1 MAQVLF
7 RGVPDFTQVHLE
19 VAKIKQEIA
28 GISTTPV
35 RTTSAQQDIERLGAA
50 AKGTAAEL
58 QKMSTTFDGSGNAT
72 RQVKEFSVGLG
83 STQRVVATLNKETG
97 ELAVTQ
103 KTLSH
108 NFGQAS
114 KAVSEATARYEAY
127 IQAQRQAMSAPTAM
141 QRQIEDLTGV
151 STASKSAAESA
162 SVFQKSWVTNSQQVS
177 NALSSMGQ
185 QVGVFVGPANAGASA
200 AKEYIRHID
209 GLGNASVKA
218 TGAVR
223 NAAGEFQTFTASVE
237 NSDGT
242 LSNFQ
247 VAIDKSTG
255 SVYKLSKGTS
265 EATNVQK
272 SLLTNF
278 KEMVK
283 YQAIWM
289 SAIAVLN
296 AFGDAFE
303 QMKKVDDELVVVR
316 KVTGATTEELES
328 LKDRAYETASA
339 YGEMADEYLNSVS
352 AFTRAGYK
360 EHAAD
365 LAELATKTK
374 IVGDTTAETAQQYL
388 LSVDA
393 AYQYNGNIQKL
404 SAVLDGANEIDNKY
418 ATSIEKIAE
427 GLGTVAPVAAQAHV
441 GIDELTAAIGT
452 ITAVTQRSGSE
463 AARAFRALVLNI
475 LGDTK
480 TEIDEGVTWTTGEIA
495 GLKDVIK
502 LYAKDA
508 YDAAQATGSVINPMK
523 AIGGLAQSM
532 KEGVLTEQ
540 KLMEMVSDIGG
551 KLRTSQLLALIQ
563 NWDMYE
569 SMLADYGNAVGSADK
584 EVENALDSWTRK
596 TNILSNKWAEFI
608 SHLVDTETIKSGLDV
623 VIGLVEALDTDAGQ
637 LILTVAAIELGV
649 IGVTA
654 AVKGLGKAWKA
665 LSLKSLNPWLITL
678 AAASAA
684 VLALLKV
691 TEDQRKSIEELDAA
705 LEESNGKLEENR
717 KRLQEISEIPWSE
730 RTSEIRAEQDA
741 LEKENEALQDQIDK
755 YAELKQ
761 KKAEEILSGSSV
773 GTTVGTVSYQV
784 EGEFS
789 SGRTRRRKRGSEV
802 DAERMANFY
811 TTLTEKLK
819 QYQGILNTAHELSD
833 EQQEDYD
840 KTVAQ
845 AKRYVTAMEAVSGG
859 VSACT
864 QEQQTMYAA
873 FQETQTA
880 YYEAQNYIQIYVDS
894 LVKQAEATKEA
905 DENLY
910 DLAAEMVAVN
920 NQNLTFSQQIAAL
933 QNLATQAGITT
944 QAISGVM
951 GNSEVASRRNLAAWM
966 QTVNPATGKNYT
978 QQEAQEALMNAYWAR
993 LKAQGTGDSGSS
1005 ESGGGSSSGSAKSQT
1020 DKQLEARKENV
1031 SLLKSELTLMEK
1043 QGKSVGEQV
1052 AKIKAIQNALHQ
1064 QAEYMRSI
1072 GASQSEINA
1081 LSAEW
1086 YDWQEKIAALQK
1098 SLLSEL
1104 DSAVQKKL
1112 DDAKTDRDAELD
1124 AIQAQ
1129 IDALKEKN
1137 EAEDTALEIEEKR
1150 AAITERQNDLLEK
1163 QKALLEARNERT
1175 VRTYNAKTNQWEWI
1189 ADAKN
1194 VKSAED
1200 ALKSAQDALEKAK
1213 DDLADYNKKLQRDAE
1228 IAALEAKKDQIN
1240 AHYDALEN
1248 AWSRIMDALGDPVR
1262 EINDILKDIAEN
1274 ATPELRAQILKNKD
1288 LFAALGI
1295 DLSAFTDVVKT
1306 QIEKIYAISSGG
1318 QQYGIGSDRGLDFVN
1333 NAPAGSTMTGSDGS
1347 QWTKNP
1353 DGTTTITKNGQTYT
1367 TTGQPNHIVRV
1378 QPDGKAP
1385 PGCGVGDWVVT
1396 AAGTYQITAV
1406 NPDGSYQSV
1415 LIDRSKTTSTYPG
1428 PYYDKGG
1435 WLNGMGG
1442 IKATSRP
1449 ETVLP
1454 PELTEKLLSP
1464 AADATF
1470 RKRMGEL
1477 GFLYGAT
1484 DKTPVTAGGAV
1495 TNSNVTNN
1503 NGAHYHYRDIVLTEE
1518 QARGMSLY
1526 QLTKLSGNLGNFN
1539 NL

>member
-28 GISTTPV
+28 GISTTPMQGV
-35 RTTSAQQDIERLGAA
+35 T
-50 AKGTAAEL
+50 TAARSA
-58 QKMSTTFDGSGNAT
+58 KTA
-72 RQVKEFSVGLG
+72 
-83 STQRVVATLNKETG
+83 VA
-97 ELAVTQ
+97 
-103 KTLSH
+103 
-108 NFGQAS
+108 
-114 KAVSEATARYEAY
+114 
-127 IQAQRQAMSAPTAM
+127 
-141 QRQIEDLTGV
+141 D
-151 STASKSAAESA
+151 
-162 SVFQKSWVTNSQQVS
+162 
-177 NALSSMGQ
+177 MGQ

-200 AKEYIRHID
+200 AKEYIRNIN

-218 TGAVR
+218 TGMVR
-223 NAAGEFQTFTASVE
+223 NAAGEFQTFTASVK

-247 VAIDKSTG
+247 IAIDKSTG

-272 SLLTNF
+272 GLLTNF

-452 ITAVTQRSGSE
+452 ITAVTQRSGTE

-623 VIGLVEALDTDAGQ
+623 VIGLVEGLDNDAGQ
-637 LILTVAAIELGV
+637 LVLTVAAIELGV
-649 IGVTA
+649 VGVTA
-654 AVKGLGKAWKA
+654 AAKGLGKAWKA
-665 LSLKSLNPWLITL
+665 LSLKSLNPWLIGI
-678 AAASAA
+678 AATAT
-684 VLALLKV
+684 VLKV
-691 TEDQRKSIEELDAA
+691 FWDATEDTRKSIDDLNADIQSSTKKLDENKSR
-705 LEESNGKLEENR
+705 LEEIN
-717 KRLQEISEIPWSE
+717 EIPWNE
-730 RTSEIRAEQDA
+730 RTTEILAERDA
-741 LEKENEALQDQIDK
+741 LEKENAALQDQIDK
-755 YAELKQ
+755 YDELKKQKAQDQLDNASRVTTTYSQQRVRGELVSTPSTTITTDDDYYRLLTSELKGYTAELQ
-761 KKAEEILSGSSV
+761 KNKRISDESIKGFEQSRSEAIRLAAAIDVIGYDKATEEQKAMYDALMGMEKAYDGAV
-773 GTTVGTVSYQV
+773 GYI
-784 EGEFS
+784 
-789 SGRTRRRKRGSEV
+789 KNYV
-802 DAERMANFY
+802 DG
-811 TTLTEKLK
+811 LLK
-819 QYQGILNTAHELSD
+819 QAAETA
-833 EQQEDYD
+833 
-840 KTVAQ
+840 K
-845 AKRYVTAMEAVSGG
+845 
-859 VSACT
+859 
-864 QEQQTMYAA
+864 
-873 FQETQTA
+873 
-880 YYEAQNYIQIYVDS
+880 
-894 LVKQAEATKEA
+894 AT
-905 DENLY
+905 DNLY
-910 DLAAEMVAVN
+910 DLAQAEIAAN
-920 NQNLTFSQQIAAL
+920 KQNLNFSQQIAAL
-933 QNLATQAGITT
+933 QTLAVQAGYAANAIDAVFGMDENSMSNQVRAAAKGLL
-944 QAISGVM
+944 QAGLAE
-951 GNSEVASRRNLAAWM
+951 NSHDAMLKAR
-966 QTVNPATGKNYT
+966 QNY
-978 QQEAQEALMNAYWAR
+978 MNALW
-993 LKAQGTGDSGSS
+993 GSLS
-1005 ESGGGSSSGSAKSQT
+1005 LYESGGGSPSRRSKGDT
-1020 DKQLEARKENV
+1020 DKVLEAHKENV

-1137 EAEDTALEIEEKR
+1137 EAEDAALEMEEKR

-1295 DLSAFTDVVKT
+1295 DLSAFTDVVKA

-1347 QWTKNP
+1347 RWTKNP

-1442 IKATSRP
+1442 IKATNRP

-1526 QLTKLSGNLGNFN
+1526 QLTKLSSNLGNFN

>member
-1 MAQVLF
+1 MAQVTF

-28 GISTTPV
+28 GISTTPMQGV
-35 RTTSAQQDIERLGAA
+35 TAA
-50 AKGTAAEL
+50 ARSAKTA
-58 QKMSTTFDGSGNAT
+58 
-72 RQVKEFSVGLG
+72 
-83 STQRVVATLNKETG
+83 VA
-97 ELAVTQ
+97 
-103 KTLSH
+103 
-108 NFGQAS
+108 
-114 KAVSEATARYEAY
+114 
-127 IQAQRQAMSAPTAM
+127 
-141 QRQIEDLTGV
+141 D
-151 STASKSAAESA
+151 
-162 SVFQKSWVTNSQQVS
+162 
-177 NALSSMGQ
+177 MGQ

-200 AKEYIRHID
+200 AKEYIRNIN

-218 TGAVR
+218 TGMVR
-223 NAAGEFQTFTASVE
+223 NAAGEFQTFTASVK

-247 VAIDKSTG
+247 IAIDKSTG

-272 SLLTNF
+272 GLLTNF

-339 YGEMADEYLNSVS
+339 YGEMADEYLNSVA

-360 EHAAD
+360 EQAAD

-452 ITAVTQRSGSE
+452 ITAVTQRSGTE

-475 LGDTK
+475 LGDPK

-508 YDAAQATGSVINPMK
+508 YDAAQATGNVINPMK

-596 TNILSNKWAEFI
+596 TNILNNKWSEFI

-623 VIGLVEALDTDAGQ
+623 VIGLVEVLDTDAGQ

-678 AAASAA
+678 AASSAA

-717 KRLQEISEIPWSE
+717 KRLQEISEIPWGE

-802 DAERMANFY
+802 DAERMANVY
-811 TTLTEKLK
+811 STLTKKLK
-819 QYQGILNTAHELSD
+819 QYQRILNTAHELSD

-845 AKRYVTAMEAVSGG
+845 AERYATAMEAVSGG

-864 QEQQTMYAA
+864 QEQQNMYAA
-873 FQETQTA
+873 FQKTQTA
-880 YYEAQNYIQIYVDS
+880 YYAAQNYIQIYVDG
-894 LVKQAEATKEA
+894 LLEQVKKTAEAT
-905 DENLY
+905 DNLY
-910 DLAAEMVAVN
+910 DLAQAEIVAN
-920 NQNLTFSQQIAAL
+920 DKNLTFTRQ
-933 QNLATQAGITT
+933 
-944 QAISGVM
+944 
-951 GNSEVASRRNLAAWM
+951 
-966 QTVNPATGKNYT
+966 
-978 QQEAQEALMNAYWAR
+978 
-993 LKAQGTGDSGSS
+993 
-1005 ESGGGSSSGSAKSQT
+1005 
-1020 DKQLEARKENV
+1020 
-1031 SLLKSELTLMEK
+1031 
-1043 QGKSVGEQV
+1043 
-1052 AKIKAIQNALHQ
+1052 
-1064 QAEYMRSI
+1064 
-1072 GASQSEINA
+1072 
-1081 LSAEW
+1081 
-1086 YDWQEKIAALQK
+1086 IAALQK

-1137 EAEDTALEIEEKR
+1137 EAEDAALEMEEKR
-1150 AAITERQNDLLEK
+1150 AAITEKQNDLLEK

-1200 ALKSAQDALEKAK
+1200 ALKSAQDALEKAQN
-1213 DDLADYNKKLQRDAE
+1213 DLADYNKKLQRDAE
-1228 IAALEAKKDQIN
+1228 VAALEAKKDQIN

-1274 ATPELRAQILKNKD
+1274 ATPELREQILKNRD

-1295 DLSAFTDVVKT
+1295 DLSAFTDVVKA
-1306 QIEKIYAISSGG
+1306 QVEKIYAISSGG

-1484 DKTPVTAGGAV
+1484 DKTPVTAGGTV

>member
-28 GISTTPV
+28 GISTTPMQGV
-35 RTTSAQQDIERLGAA
+35 TAA
-50 AKGTAAEL
+50 ARSAKTA
-58 QKMSTTFDGSGNAT
+58 
-72 RQVKEFSVGLG
+72 
-83 STQRVVATLNKETG
+83 VA
-97 ELAVTQ
+97 
-103 KTLSH
+103 
-108 NFGQAS
+108 
-114 KAVSEATARYEAY
+114 
-127 IQAQRQAMSAPTAM
+127 
-141 QRQIEDLTGV
+141 D
-151 STASKSAAESA
+151 
-162 SVFQKSWVTNSQQVS
+162 
-177 NALSSMGQ
+177 MGQ

-200 AKEYIRHID
+200 AKEYIRNIN

-218 TGAVR
+218 TGMVR
-223 NAAGEFQTFTASVE
+223 NAAGEFQTFTASVK

-247 VAIDKSTG
+247 IAIDKSTG

-272 SLLTNF
+272 GLLTNF

-339 YGEMADEYLNSVS
+339 YGEMADEYLNSVA

-360 EHAAD
+360 EQAAD

-441 GIDELTAAIGT
+441 GINELTAAIGT
-452 ITAVTQRSGSE
+452 ITAVTQRSGTE

-532 KEGVLTEQ
+532 KDGVLTEQ
-540 KLMEMVSDIGG
+540 KLMSMVSDIGG

-596 TNILSNKWAEFI
+596 TNILSNKWSEFI

-623 VIGLVEALDTDAGQ
+623 VIGLVEVLDTDAGQ

-691 TEDQRKSIEELDAA
+691 TEDQRKSIKELDAA

-811 TTLTEKLK
+811 STLTKKLK
-819 QYQGILNTAHELSD
+819 QYQRILNTAHELSD

-845 AKRYVTAMEAVSGG
+845 AERYATAMEAVSGG

-864 QEQQTMYAA
+864 QEQQNMYAA
-873 FQETQTA
+873 FQKTQTA
-880 YYEAQNYIQIYVDS
+880 YYAAQNYIQIYVDG
-894 LVKQAEATKEA
+894 LLEQAKKTAEAT
-905 DENLY
+905 DNLY
-910 DLAAEMVAVN
+910 DLAQAEIVAN
-920 NQNLTFSQQIAAL
+920 DKNLTFTRQIAAL
-933 QNLATQAGITT
+933 QQLAKQAGITA

-951 GNSEVASRRNLAAWM
+951 GTSEIDIRRNLAAWM
-966 QTVNPATGKNYT
+966 QTVNPKTGEKYT
-978 QQEAQEALMNAYWAR
+978 LQEAQEALMNASWTQMKEYGHNTT
-993 LKAQGTGDSGSS
+993 GTPSQKKPKGD
-1005 ESGGGSSSGSAKSQT
+1005 T
-1020 DKQLEARKENV
+1020 DKVLEAHKENV

-1072 GASQSEINA
+1072 GASQDEINA

-1137 EAEDTALEIEEKR
+1137 EAEDAALEMEEKR
-1150 AAITERQNDLLEK
+1150 AAITEKQNDLLEK

-1200 ALKSAQDALEKAK
+1200 ALKSAQDALEKAQN
-1213 DDLADYNKKLQRDAE
+1213 DLADYNKKLQRDAE

-1248 AWSRIMDALGDPVR
+1248 AWSRIMDALDDPVR

-1295 DLSAFTDVVKT
+1295 DLSAFTDVVKA

-1415 LIDRSKTTSTYPG
+1415 LIDRSKTTRTYPG

-1484 DKTPVTAGGAV
+1484 DKTPVTAGGTV

>member
-1 MAQVLF
+1 MAQVTF

-28 GISTTPV
+28 GISTTPMRGV
-35 RTTSAQQDIERLGAA
+35 TAA
-50 AKGTAAEL
+50 ARSAKTA
-58 QKMSTTFDGSGNAT
+58 
-72 RQVKEFSVGLG
+72 
-83 STQRVVATLNKETG
+83 VA
-97 ELAVTQ
+97 
-103 KTLSH
+103 
-108 NFGQAS
+108 
-114 KAVSEATARYEAY
+114 
-127 IQAQRQAMSAPTAM
+127 
-141 QRQIEDLTGV
+141 D
-151 STASKSAAESA
+151 
-162 SVFQKSWVTNSQQVS
+162 
-177 NALSSMGQ
+177 MGQ

-200 AKEYIRHID
+200 AKEYIRNIN

-218 TGAVR
+218 TGMVR
-223 NAAGEFQTFTASVE
+223 NAAGEFQTFTASVK

-247 VAIDKSTG
+247 IAIDKSTG
-255 SVYKLSKGTS
+255 SVYKLSKGTR

-272 SLLTNF
+272 GLLTNF

-303 QMKKVDDELVVVR
+303 QMKKVDDELVAVR

-339 YGEMADEYLNSVS
+339 YGEMADEYLNSVA

-360 EHAAD
+360 EQAAD

-452 ITAVTQRSGSE
+452 ITAVTQRSGTE

-508 YDAAQATGSVINPMK
+508 YDAAQATGNVINPMK

-596 TNILSNKWAEFI
+596 TNILSNKWSEFI

-623 VIGLVEALDTDAGQ
+623 VIGLVEGLDNDAGQ

-665 LSLKSLNPWLITL
+665 LSLGSLNPWLITL
-678 AAASAA
+678 AASSAA

-705 LEESNGKLEENR
+705 LEESNGKLEENQ

-761 KKAEEILSGSSV
+761 KKAEEILNGPAF
-773 GTTVGTVSYQV
+773 GTTVGTLSYQA

-789 SGRTRRRKRGSEV
+789 SGRTRKRKRGSEV
-802 DAERMANFY
+802 DAERMANVY
-811 TTLTEKLK
+811 STLTKKLK
-819 QYQGILNTAHELSD
+819 QYQRTLNATHELSD
-833 EQQEDYD
+833 EQQDDYN
-840 KTVAQ
+840 KTMAQ
-845 AKRYVTAMEAVSGG
+845 AKRYATAMEAVSGG

-864 QEQQTMYAA
+864 QEQQNMYAA
-873 FQETQTA
+873 FQNTQTA
-880 YYEAQNYIQIYVDS
+880 YYAAQNYIQIYVDG
-894 LVKQAEATKEA
+894 LLEQAKKTAEAT
-905 DENLY
+905 DNLY
-910 DLAAEMVAVN
+910 DLAQAEIVAN
-920 NQNLTFSQQIAAL
+920 DKNLSFTRQIAAL
-933 QNLATQAGITT
+933 QQLAKQAGITA

-951 GNSEVASRRNLAAWM
+951 GTSEIDIRRNLAAWM
-966 QTVNPATGKNYT
+966 QTVNPKTGEKYT
-978 QQEAQEALMNAYWAR
+978 LQEAQEALMNASWTQMKEYGHNTT
-993 LKAQGTGDSGSS
+993 GTPSRKKSKGD
-1005 ESGGGSSSGSAKSQT
+1005 T
-1020 DKQLEARKENV
+1020 DKVLEAHKENV

-1052 AKIKAIQNALHQ
+1052 AKIKAIQNALHE

-1137 EAEDTALEIEEKR
+1137 EAEDAALEMEEKR
-1150 AAITERQNDLLEK
+1150 AAITEKQNDLLEK

-1200 ALKSAQDALEKAK
+1200 ALKSAQDALEKAQN
-1213 DDLADYNKKLQRDAE
+1213 DLADYNKKLQRDAE

-1274 ATPELRAQILKNKD
+1274 ATPELREQILKNRD

-1295 DLSAFTDVVKT
+1295 DLSAFTDVVKA
-1306 QIEKIYAISSGG
+1306 QVEKIYAISSGG

-1464 AADATF
+1464 AADVTF

-1484 DKTPVTAGGAV
+1484 DKTPVTAGGTV